1 MCVRVA
7 LIAGR
12 SHTSGLERVGHMISC
27 SFRSI
32 RSARTGVATLLAAVA
47 LFGFAGFMAPASA
60 QSIANG
66 RVLYTTPQ
74 FLTHPS
80 CSSGG
85 CHGTNPTG
93 NLNRIL
99 NGANNPT
106 AIANAINN
114 VADMAFLKNWFAP
127 SNLADLAAYIA
138 NPSAV
143 IALPQPVL
151 SVSAV
156 DFGPI
161 NLGSTS
167 NLRIITLTNNGT
179 TALNISSITANNTEF
194 APAPV
199 IGNCAPVTTPLLP
212 YASCSIGIAFTPA
225 ALGTRTGTLTFAH
238 NGIPDYSRV
247 ALTGTG
253 TIAPTSATK
262 PMVEYYHA
270 GLDYYFMTSRVSDM
284 AQLDAQPAWRR
295 TGLGFNVYT
304 TAQTGAA
311 GINRYY
317 FDQIAVNHTR
327 GSHFYTLVTTE
338 KEGLF
343 DLNPLNIQIP
353 LMPFNEGVDSYA
365 FAPLVEG
372 VGGRC
377 APGQTPVYRLFRSP
391 NRFPDNPN
399 HRFTTDTAIYNS
411 FVALGWDG
419 EGVKLCV
426 QN

>member
-1 MCVRVA
+1 
-7 LIAGR
+7 
-12 SHTSGLERVGHMISC
+12 MIFR
-27 SFRSI
+27 SFRCT
-32 RSARTGVATLLAAVA
+32 RSAGAHASSLLAAFALLAVA
-47 LFGFAGFMAPASA
+47 AFAGFAEPVSA

-74 FLTHPS
+74 FLTRPS
-80 CSSGG
+80 CASGT
-85 CHGTNPTG
+85 CHGANPSG
-93 NLNRIL
+93 NFNRIL

-114 VADMAFLKNWFAP
+114 VADMAFLKNWFT
-127 SNLADLAAYIA
+127 SSHIADLAAYIG

-143 IALPQPVL
+143 IALPVPQL
-151 SVSAV
+151 SVSTV
-156 DFGPI
+156 DFGSI

-167 NLRIITLTNNGT
+167 TLRIITITNKGT
-179 TALNISSITANNTEF
+179 TALNLSAITVNSSEF

-199 IGNCAPVTTPLLP
+199 IGNCAPVTEPLLP
-212 YASCSIGIAFTPA
+212 YASCSIGLAFRPIAE
-225 ALGTRTGTLTFAH
+225 GTRNGTLTFSH

-247 ALTGTG
+247 SLTGTG

-270 GLDYYFMTSRVSDM
+270 ALDYYFMTSRPTDM
-284 AQLDAQPAWRR
+284 ALLDAQPAWRR
-295 TGLGFNVYT
+295 TGQSFNVFT
-304 TAQTGAA
+304 LPLTGAYDL
-311 GINRYY
+311 NRYY
-317 FDQIAVNHTR
+317 FDQIAVNYTR
-327 GSHFYTLVTTE
+327 GSHFYTLVPSE
-338 KEGLF
+338 KQGLG
-343 DLNPLNIQIP
+343 DLNPLNIQVP
-353 LMPFNEGVDSYA
+353 RMPFNEGVDSYA

-377 APGQTPVYRLFRSP
+377 AVGQTPVYRLFRNP

-419 EGVKLCV
+419 EGVKLCI

>member
-1 MCVRVA
+1 
-7 LIAGR
+7 
-12 SHTSGLERVGHMISC
+12 MISR

-32 RSARTGVATLLAAVA
+32 RRVGAGVSRLLAVA
-47 LFGFAGFMAPASA
+47 ASLTVTAFVGFVEPASA

-74 FLTHPS
+74 FLTRPS
-80 CSSGG
+80 CSSGT
-85 CHGTNPTG
+85 CHGVNPSG

-106 AIANAINN
+106 AITNAINN
-114 VADMAFLKNWFAP
+114 VGDMAFLKNWFAP
-127 SNLADLAAYIA
+127 SHIADLAAYIG
-138 NPSAV
+138 NPGAV
-143 IALPQPVL
+143 IALPEPKL
-151 SVSAV
+151 SVTSV
-156 DFGPI
+156 DFGAI

-167 NLRIITLTNNGT
+167 TLRIITLTNLGT
-179 TALNISSITANNTEF
+179 TALNLSAITVNSTEF

-199 IGNCAPVTTPLLP
+199 IGNCAPVTEPLLP
-212 YASCSIGIAFTPA
+212 YASCSIGLAFKPVA
-225 ALGTRTGTLTFAH
+225 EGTRTGTLTFTH

-247 ALTGTG
+247 SLTGTG

-270 GLDYYFMTSRVSDM
+270 ALDYYFMTSRPADM
-284 AQLDAQPAWRR
+284 ALLDAQAAWRR
-295 TGLGFNVYT
+295 TGQGFNVYT
-304 TAQTGAA
+304 LPLTGAYSL
-311 GINRYY
+311 NRYY
-317 FDQIAVNHTR
+317 FDQIAVNYTR
-327 GSHFYTLVTTE
+327 GSHFYTLVPSE
-338 KEGLF
+338 KQGLA
-343 DLNPLNIQIP
+343 DLNPLNIQVP
-353 LMPFNEGVDSYA
+353 RMPFNEGVDSYA

-377 APGQTPVYRLFRSP
+377 AVGQTPVYRLFRNP

-399 HRFTTDTAIYNS
+399 HRFTTDTAIYNN

-419 EGVKLCV
+419 EGVKLCI

>member
-1 MCVRVA
+1 
-7 LIAGR
+7 
-12 SHTSGLERVGHMISC
+12 MISR
-27 SFRSI
+27 SFRCL
-32 RSARTGVATLLAAVA
+32 RSAAARATTLLASFALLTATLLA
-47 LFGFAGFMAPASA
+47 GFVAPASA

-66 RVLYTTPQ
+66 RVLYATPQ
-74 FLTHPS
+74 FLSRPS
-80 CSSGG
+80 CSSGT
-85 CHGTNPTG
+85 CHGANPSG

-127 SNLADLAAYIA
+127 SHIADLAAYIG
-138 NPSAV
+138 NPGAV
-143 IALPQPVL
+143 IALPVPKL

-161 NLGSTS
+161 NLGATST
-167 NLRIITLTNNGT
+167 LRIITLTNEGT
-179 TALNISSITANNTEF
+179 TALNLSAITVNSGEF

-199 IGNCAPVTTPLLP
+199 IGNCAPVTRPLEP
-212 YASCSIGIAFTPA
+212 YASCSIGLAFTPIA
-225 ALGTRTGTLTFAH
+225 EGTRTGTLTFSH

-247 ALTGTG
+247 TLTGTG
-253 TIAPTSATK
+253 TIAPPSATK

-270 GLDYYFMTSRVSDM
+270 ALDYYFMTSRPADM
-284 AQLDAQPAWRR
+284 ALLDVQPAWRR
-295 TGLGFNVYT
+295 TGQSFNVFT
-304 TAQTGAA
+304 LPLTGAN

-317 FDQIAVNHTR
+317 FDQIAVNYTR
-327 GSHFYTLVTTE
+327 GSHFYTLVPSE
-338 KEGLF
+338 KQGLD
-343 DLNPLNIQIP
+343 DLNPLNIRVP
-353 LMPFNEGVDSYA
+353 RMPFNEGVDSYA

-377 APGQTPVYRLFRSP
+377 AVGQTPVYRLFRNP
-391 NRFPDNPN
+391 NHFPDNPN
-399 HRFTTDTAIYNS
+399 HRFTTDIAIYNS

-419 EGVKLCV
+419 EGVKLCI